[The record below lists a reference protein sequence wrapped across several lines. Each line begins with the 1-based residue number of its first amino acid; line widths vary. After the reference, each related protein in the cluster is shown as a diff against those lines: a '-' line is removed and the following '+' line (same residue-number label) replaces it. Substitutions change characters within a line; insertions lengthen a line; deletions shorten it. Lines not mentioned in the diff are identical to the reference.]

1 MQGNRQNGQR
11 RRGWGT
17 VQSITTTKGQS
28 EIIMVLNQLA
38 VKLEPFAKHLF
49 FLYLK
54 KGDIERT
61 KRCCSYKAEERLL
74 LVNIT
79 GSSRSFLLL

>member
-28 EIIMVLNQLA
+28 EIIMAFKSARCQTGTHC
-38 VKLEPFAKHLF
+38 KTSF

-79 GSSRSFLLL
+79 GSS

>member
-28 EIIMVLNQLA
+28 EILMALKSARCQTGTLC
-38 VKLEPFAKHLF
+38 KTSFF

-61 KRCCSYKAEERLL
+61 KRCSYKAEERLL

-79 GSSRSFLLL
+79 GSS